1 MPAPL
6 ARLVP
11 VEADREPAG
20 GLHLL
25 QEGLDLGGVHLRR
38 RHTGEAE
45 DHRLVGV
52 VPDAGEG
59 ERSTELHAHTCN
71 PVQQALN
78 HQCLGEAP
86 ASNQRADGVAA
97 GWADADLEQLEGRRV
112 DGVEHCGGCLAHE
125 LLWGRGPLR
134 CTTAAAAATL
144 RRGLL
149 VRSGCAPCRGRETN
163 GLRSGAFGSALV
175 ATLSAAA
182 RRVVLDVRWGGRRHS
197 WKTNLGR
204 E

>member
-1 MPAPL
+1 MPALL
-6 ARLVP
+6 ACLVP

-52 VPDAGEG
+52 VADAGEG
-59 ERSTELHAHTCN
+59 ERSTELHAHARN

-86 ASNQRADGVAA
+86 TSNQRADGVAA
-97 GWADADLEQLEGRRV
+97 GWADADLEQLEGRRE
-112 DGVEHCGGCLAHE
+112 DGVEHCGGCLTHE

-134 CTTAAAAATL
+134 CTAAAAAL
-144 RRGLL
+144 GLGFP
-149 VRSGCAPCRGRETN
+149 VRSGCAPCYGLETN
-163 GLRSGAFGSALV
+163 GLRSGGFGSALV

-197 WKTNLGR
+197 WKTNLDR

>member
-1 MPAPL
+1 MPALL
-6 ARLVP
+6 ARLVR
-11 VEADREPAG
+11 VETDREPAG

-45 DHRLVGV
+45 DHSLVGV
-52 VPDAGEG
+52 VADAGEG
-59 ERSTELHAHTCN
+59 ERSTELHAHARH
-71 PVQQALN
+71 PVQQTLN
-78 HQCLGEAP
+78 HQRLREAP

-97 GWADADLEQLEGRRV
+97 GWADADLEQLEGRRG

-134 CTTAAAAATL
+134 CTAAVAATL
-144 RRGLL
+144 RLGLL
-149 VRSGCAPCRGRETN
+149 VRSGCAPCCGRETN
-163 GLRSGAFGSALV
+163 GLHNGGFGSALV